1 MGSACVDDAVPSA
14 QAVGCYGADPPA
26 VTLAPI
32 TIATAWNMQGP
43 RAAAE
48 ASRLFGVTLPETP
61 NGMARGHAIDAL
73 WLGPASW
80 LIVAGAAPP
89 GDLVAQRDALNA
101 AGAALF
107 DVSASR
113 VAFAVGGTR
122 SAMVLAAGCPLDF
135 HPSVFPVG
143 HCAQSVFAR
152 VNAIVCRPARDG
164 AFVVMVARSFG
175 RDVWHGLCAAAMEY
189 GYEVQP
195 ARAWPAR

>member
-1 MGSACVDDAVPSA
+1 MVDSAPSP
-14 QAVGCYGADPPA
+14 QAVGCYGAAPPA

-32 TIATAWNMQGP
+32 MIGSAWNVQGA

-48 ASRLFGVTLPETP
+48 AARLFGVTLPETP
-61 NGMARGHAIDAL
+61 NSLVRGQAGDAL

-80 LIVAGAAPP
+80 LMLFAGAPL
-89 GDLVAQRDALNA
+89 GDFVAQRDALNA
-101 AGAALF
+101 AGGALF

-113 VAFAVGGTR
+113 VAFAVGGAR
-122 SAMVLAAGCPLDF
+122 SAHVLAAGCPLDL
-135 HPSVFPVG
+135 HWSVFPVG

-164 AFVVMVARSFG
+164 AFVLMVARSFG
-175 RDVWHGLCAAAMEY
+175 RDVWHGLCKAAMEY